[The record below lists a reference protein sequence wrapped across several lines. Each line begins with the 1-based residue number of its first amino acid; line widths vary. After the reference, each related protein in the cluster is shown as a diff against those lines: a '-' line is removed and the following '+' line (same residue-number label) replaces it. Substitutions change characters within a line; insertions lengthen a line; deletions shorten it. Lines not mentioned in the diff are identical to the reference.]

1 MIKRPPPVPGD
12 PLAEFARPL
21 ALTRAAMAAER
32 LLRAF
37 WPALVLAALTFTA
50 LAFRLQDLL
59 SPRLASTAAGLAAF
73 ALALAVGAGLRGLR
87 LPSRAEALAR
97 LDAGLPGQPLS
108 ALSDR
113 MVLGR
118 GDPAAEA
125 LWLAHLRRMAAQARA
140 ARAPLPQPEL
150 APRDPFGLRLS
161 ALTAATVALI
171 FGAPFSIFQPV
182 TRSLPVGPAEA
193 AIGPAWEGWAEPPRY
208 TGKPGLYLNSFEPAE
223 VFLPEGTRFS
233 FRFYGAPG
241 TVAFSETLSDP
252 AAPPQATGS
261 NGGSVDGSG
270 GDSGG
275 GVQALEFSLARSGR
289 LEIGNRQISVVMLS
303 DDPPTVELPRL
314 AERRADGKLAQPY
327 HASDDYGVARGE
339 AQISLDLA
347 AVDRRFGLATEPEPR
362 EDLIYDLPLPLSG
375 GRDDF
380 VETLVEDAA
389 RHPWANLPVTIS
401 LRVEDGLG
409 QFGFSGAQSF
419 ELPGRRFFDPR
430 AAALI
435 EMRRDILWNRANA
448 AQSAQ
453 VLRAISNRPEDLFP
467 SPLVAPALRSLIEEL
482 ESAALSGDERDMVAH
497 KLWELAELLEDGGLA
512 DALAAMQQ
520 AQERLSEAIRNGA
533 SKDEIAK
540 LMAELK
546 EATDRYVQMLAE
558 RSQQEEEGPQ
568 FGRQPESQQITGDQ
582 IQAMMDEIQRLM
594 EEGRMAEAQELL
606 DQLARMMENLRVT
619 QGEGGEGDTPGGR
632 AMRDLGET
640 LRNQQEL
647 SDEAFRE
654 MQRGTGPGEEGEAGK
669 SPDGAEG
676 SGAEGTGPEGAGPQ
690 EAPDREGLAGRQRG
704 LSRELERQRGLMP
717 RLQGEAAE
725 EARRTLDE
733 AGRAMEGAE
742 RALRD
747 GNMGEAIDRQ
757 ADAIEALREGMRAL
771 GEALAEEN
779 GQAGRGPGREGE
791 ERLGDATGGQGNREM
806 PRDPLG
812 RESGQNGMIDRN
824 GKLPDG
830 SDAFGRARNLLDEI
844 RRRSAERLRP
854 EAERDYL
861 RRLLDRF

>member
-1 MIKRPPPVPGD
+1 MTKRPPPVPGD

-21 ALTRAAMAAER
+21 ALTRAAMVAER

-37 WPALVLAALTFTA
+37 WPALALLALYFTA

-73 ALALAVGAGLRGLR
+73 ALALALGAGLRAMR

-108 ALSDR
+108 ALSDS
-113 MVLGR
+113 MALGK

-125 LWLAHLRRMAAQARA
+125 LWQAHLRRMAAQARA
-140 ARAPLPQPEL
+140 ARAPLPRPEL

-161 ALTAATVALI
+161 ALTAATIALI
-171 FGAPFSIFQPV
+171 FGAPLSMFEPV
-182 TRSLPVGPAEA
+182 ARSLPAGPAEA

-252 AAPPQATGS
+252 ATPPQATGS
-261 NGGSVDGSG
+261 GS
-270 GDSGG
+270 
-275 GVQALEFSLARSGR
+275 GVQALEFDLARSGR
-289 LEIGNRQISVVMLS
+289 LEIGGRLLSVVMLA
-303 DDPPTVELPRL
+303 DDPPVVELPRL

-327 HASDDYGVARGE
+327 HARDDYGVARGE

-347 AVDRRFGLATEPEPR
+347 AVDRRFGLAIEPEPR

-409 QFGFSGAQSF
+409 QFGSSGAQSF

-482 ESAALSGDERDMVAH
+482 ESAALTGDERDMVAH

-568 FGRQPESQQITGDQ
+568 FGRQQESQQITGDQ

-640 LRNQQEL
+640 LRDQQEL

-654 MQRGTGPGEEGEAGK
+654 MQRGAGPGEEGMPGEEGK

-676 SGAEGTGPEGAGPQ
+676 TGAEGLGAQ

-704 LSRELERQRGLMP
+704 LARELERQRGLMP
-717 RLQGEAAE
+717 RLEGEAAE
-725 EARRTLDE
+725 EAQRTLDE

-742 RALRD
+742 RALRE

-779 GQAGRGPGREGE
+779 GQTGRSTGREGE

-812 RESGQNGMIDRN
+812 RESGQNGTIDRN

-830 SDAFGRARNLLDEI
+830 SDAFGRARSLLDEI